1 MILFFDTETNGLPI
15 NYNGKVTDV
24 ENWPRIIQLGY
35 IVTDLEGNIVKE
47 YKELIKPECWVI
59 PKTDCWINNGYSTE
73 QSNEK
78 GIDIKEA
85 LNSFIKD
92 IENSILLC
100 AHNLKFDHNVV
111 GAEMIRLKLSAE
123 IKRKFCT
130 MENTV
135 DILQLP
141 GKFEGKFKWPKLE
154 ELHHYLFN
162 EGFEGAHDAMMD
174 VKATAKCFFEL
185 NKRNL
190 LPTEIQSLIF

>member
-47 YKELIKPECWVI
+47 YKELIKPEGWVI
-59 PKTDCWINNGYSTE
+59 PKTDFWINNGYSTE

-123 IKRKFCT
+123 RKPKFCT